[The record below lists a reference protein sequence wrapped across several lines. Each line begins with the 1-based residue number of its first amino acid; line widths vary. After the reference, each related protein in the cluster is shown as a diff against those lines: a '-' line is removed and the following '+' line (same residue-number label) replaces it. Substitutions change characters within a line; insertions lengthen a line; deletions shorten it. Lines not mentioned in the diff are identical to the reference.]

1 MTMKITNIYT
11 ENHNTF
17 GGRIYN
23 SDFDTSYPET
33 HNIASRIAA
42 DMKFDEMCKK
52 NYEAKLRDTKERRI
66 ITYGN

>member
-11 ENHNTF
+11 SENHNTF

-52 NYEAKLRDTKERRI
+52 NYEAKLRKKGE
-66 ITYGN
+66 

>member
-11 ENHNTF
+11 TEDHNTF
-17 GGRIYN
+17 GGTLYD

-42 DMKFDEMCKK
+42 DMKFDQMCKK
-52 NYEAKLRDTKERRI
+52 NYQTKTRKKGE
-66 ITYGN
+66 

>member
-17 GGRIYN
+17 GGTLYD
-23 SDFDTSYPET
+23 SDFNTTYSGT

-42 DMKFDEMCKK
+42 DMKFDKMCKK
-52 NYEAKLRDTKERRI
+52 NYEAKTRKKGE
-66 ITYGN
+66 